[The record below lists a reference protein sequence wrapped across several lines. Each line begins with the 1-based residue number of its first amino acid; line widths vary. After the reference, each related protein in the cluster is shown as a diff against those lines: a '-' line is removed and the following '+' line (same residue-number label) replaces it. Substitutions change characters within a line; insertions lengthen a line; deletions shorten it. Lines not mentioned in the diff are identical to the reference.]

1 MNFARKRS
9 DRPLILVLSM
19 LVISQGL
26 WLAHH
31 LGWLSSS
38 AERFS
43 EERVWAG
50 RVLKA
55 DKDVKLRKPTS
66 LIWTSAAEGDALYYF
81 DSVLTLSQSTA
92 RLYLH
97 EKTEV
102 LLSENTLITIEPLST
117 ADYGT
122 IRLKFN
128 RGDLRARNPFQT
140 ARIETESLTLDLKT
154 GSEIALNGSADK
166 EFEVEVLSGEA
177 KLTKDSEELA
187 LQTNEVVRFNNEV
200 LTERKKLDRELQWKV
215 QAPTRIYAHE
225 DEIKIPLQW
234 NGRAQKL
241 RITNSQGESEIQ
253 QIADSNQVE
262 LTLPLGKTQ
271 FRLETE
277 IAVSSALEVEVWK
290 APKIHLLA
298 PYPRDRLNPL
308 NSVQFEW
315 TENQAVAKYKIRIL
329 NPDTK
334 QEWTEII
341 SSPEFQHQFTGDG
354 DYLWSVEGIDRDG
367 FKIPAAYDQS
377 LYLREEALEAPT
389 LKSPRL
395 RAPSAAPKNP
405 KPEPAVDPTPENL
418 DGVFWFFLREAFG
431 QRVSANVDVF
441 EAIFEW
447 DPVKDADHYILE
459 ISRDPQFRELIV
471 SEKLNRTLYSWAQ
484 FQLGTYYW
492 RVAAGSRSG
501 KLGRFSESQRV
512 DLQTLPVEEN
522 IQSGIIVRKKKETP
536 PPRAVVDTSD
546 DRVLTDL
553 PKKTFDETRF
563 EKDLPIPFSEY
574 REQLGRYLVEIGQV
588 QSQYKLESAD
598 SLSLTADS
606 ESQAYF
612 RYIMEQH
619 WKGDRSYVVD
629 LYYSP
634 QKWVADKQKYPFQD
648 EATWTEYSLQILTGS
663 RKDRWSFGFHL
674 SSWPE
679 VQRKDFEQ
687 VDIKEQTSVGLGLLW
702 MSPENQ
708 PWMRTHQAS
717 LSVVSTGFKV
727 QSQNTVAYRF
737 WKGLSLGIRLQGAVF
752 FQNQETS
759 SQVSGGALLS
769 WDHP

>member
-1 MNFARKRS
+1 MNFNRKRS
-9 DRPLILVLSM
+9 DRPLILFLSL
-19 LVISQGL
+19 LVIFQGL

-31 LGWLSSS
+31 LGWISS
-38 AERFS
+38 ASERS
-43 EERVWAG
+43 SAERVWAG
-50 RVLKA
+50 RVLKT
-55 DKDVKLRKPTS
+55 DQDVKLREPSS
-66 LIWTSAAEGDALYYF
+66 LIWKSAAEGDTLFYF

-154 GSEIALNGSADK
+154 GSEIALSGSADK
-166 EFEVEVLSGEA
+166 EFEVEVLSGAA
-177 KLTKDSEELA
+177 KITKDSEELA
-187 LQTNEVVRFNNEV
+187 LQKNEVLRFNNEV
-200 LTERKKLDRELQWKV
+200 LIERKKLDRELQWQV
-215 QAPTRIYAHE
+215 QAPSRIYAHE

-234 NGRAQKL
+234 NGKAQKL
-241 RITNSQGESEIQ
+241 RITNSQGESRTQ
-253 QIADSNQVE
+253 QITDNNQVE
-262 LTLPLGKTQ
+262 LTLPLGKAQ

-277 IAVSSALEVEVWK
+277 EAVSSALEIEVWK
-290 APKIHLLA
+290 APKIHLLS

-308 NSVQFEW
+308 NSVQFQW
-315 TENQAVAKYKIRIL
+315 TENQAVSKYKIRIL

-341 SSPEFQHQFTGDG
+341 NSPEFQHQFPGDG

-367 FKIPAAYDQS
+367 FKIPSAYDQS

-395 RAPSAAPKNP
+395 RGPAQQIRSKEAPPQDN
-405 KPEPAVDPTPENL
+405 TPENL

-431 QRVSANVDVF
+431 KKAMANVDVF
-441 EAIFEW
+441 EAVFEW
-447 DPVKDADHYILE
+447 DPVQDADHYILE
-459 ISRDPQFRELIV
+459 ISRDPQFRQLV
-471 SEKLNRTLYSWAQ
+471 VTEKLSKTEYSWAQ

-501 KLGRFSESQRV
+501 KLGRFSESQKV
-512 DLQTLPVEEN
+512 DLQTLPVEQN
-522 IQSGIIVRKKKETP
+522 IQSGILVRKKKETP

-553 PKKTFDETRF
+553 PRKTFDETRF
-563 EKDLPIPFSEY
+563 EKDLPIPFGEY
-574 REQLGRYLVEIGQV
+574 REQLGRYLIEVGQI
-588 QSQYKLESAD
+588 QSQYKLEAAD
-598 SLSLTADS
+598 DLSLSANS

-612 RYIMEQH
+612 RYVMEQH

-634 QKWVADKQKYPFQD
+634 QKWVADKDKYPFQED
-648 EATWTEYSLQILTGS
+648 VTWSEYTLQILTGS
-663 RKDRWSFGFHL
+663 RKDRWSIGLHL

-679 VQRKDFEQ
+679 LQRKDFEQ
-687 VDIKEQTSVGLGLLW
+687 VDIKEQTSAGLGILW
-702 MSPENQ
+702 VSPENQ
-708 PWMRTHQAS
+708 SWMRTHQAS
-717 LSVVSTGFKV
+717 LSVAGSGFKV
-727 QSQNTVAYRF
+727 QSQNTVAYRL
-737 WKGLSLGIRLQGAVF
+737 WKGLSLGLRVQGAVF
-752 FQNQETS
+752 FQNQDTS